1 MYPIHISTIILYKI
15 TTCFTCK
22 IYNYSMM
29 ISRTIWT
36 DNKLS
41 PSDGD
46 LTSYEQSGV
55 QRRKCILTSKV
66 AGCNLTFPETVIEV
80 QGGSPDQQA
89 AIAAATSHPLVF
101 IRMHAHRFPVFLP
114 DTLPAFV
121 LYPAAQLY
129 IVAGRYLLV
138 KRRCF
143 YKPLLAD
150 DARDV
155 RNNEEEY
162 REMDYTIE
170 SHHFLNGR
178 NDSHSQFTIWI
189 EHLRTSGLAGIHAAT
204 LSEENI

>member
-1 MYPIHISTIILYKI
+1 
-15 TTCFTCK
+15 
-22 IYNYSMM
+22 MM
-29 ISRTIWT
+29 ILQTIWT

-41 PSDGD
+41 PSDRD

-55 QRRKCILTSKV
+55 QRRKCILTSKIT
-66 AGCNLTFPETVIEV
+66 GCNLTFPETVIEV

-89 AIAAATSHPLVF
+89 AIAAATSHPLIF

-114 DTLPAFV
+114 DALPALV

-129 IVAGRYLLV
+129 IIAGWYLLV

-155 RNNEEEY
+155 RDDEEKY
-162 REMDYTIE
+162 WQMDYTTE
-170 SHHFLNGR
+170 SHYFLNGK
-178 NDSHSQFTIWI
+178 NDAFTIYNSD
-189 EHLRTSGLAGIHAAT
+189 RAS
-204 LSEENI
+204 SNISRRDSRGDTVGTKYLNNYRSSRKAISTNNNV

>member
-1 MYPIHISTIILYKI
+1 
-15 TTCFTCK
+15 
-22 IYNYSMM
+22 MM

-41 PSDGD
+41 PSDGH

-114 DTLPAFV
+114 DTLPALV

-162 REMDYTIE
+162 REMDYAIE
-170 SHHFLNGR
+170 SHHFPNGR
-178 NDSHSQFTIWI
+178 NNGRFTFTIHNLDRASSDVGTRRDSRGDTVGRKYLNNYRSSRKTI
-189 EHLRTSGLAGIHAAT
+189 STDN
-204 LSEENI
+204 NI